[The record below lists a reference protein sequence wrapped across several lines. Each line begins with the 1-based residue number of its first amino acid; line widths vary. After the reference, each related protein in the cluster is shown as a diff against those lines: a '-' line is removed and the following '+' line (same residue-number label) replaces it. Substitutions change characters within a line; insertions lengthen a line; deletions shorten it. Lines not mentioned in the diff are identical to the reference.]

1 MTGTRTMAMHKDRGG
16 ISAIYDA
23 LLALIIIMVA
33 TGAIYQMVVSS
44 MARDSERAASEDMDG
59 MADVSLPL
67 VLDVTGHPS
76 YGNLSNGTEQDLGLL
91 RTKDMLELGL
101 VLLGLEERG
110 AAKYDLRGLN
120 GTIATNCRLILWG
133 WHWAIEAYGVTGPDG
148 VPWSGPGLF
157 IAYDGTMDAKGV
169 PDPRSVN
176 TMTVCGQEL
185 LMEVR
190 LYVWT

>member
-1 MTGTRTMAMHKDRGG
+1 MHRDLRG

-44 MARDSERAASEDMDG
+44 MARDSERAASEDMDR

-67 VLDVTGHPS
+67 VLDATGHPS

-91 RTKDMLELGL
+91 RTKDMLEVGL
-101 VLLGLEERG
+101 VLLALEEKG
-110 AAKYDLRGLN
+110 AAHYEIRRLRES
-120 GTIATNCRLILWG
+120 IATNCRLILWG
-133 WHWAIEAYGVTGPDG
+133 WHWAIAAHGVTGPDG
-148 VPWSGPGLF
+148 VAWSGPGLF
-157 IAYDGTMDAKGV
+157 IGYDGTMDEKMV
-169 PDPRSVN
+169 PNPRSVN
-176 TMTVCGQEL
+176 TMIVCGQDV
-185 LMEVR
+185 LMEVN